1 MKGQNQFCDFLEPPI
16 KGQHQFFDFE
26 SHQSRAH
33 IYLILVNPS
42 FQNMR
47 TIPMLVEVSVG
58 WVSPNPPWF
67 QVFNFRI
74 VILKN

>member
-1 MKGQNQFCDFLEPPI
+1 MNWQQTKQVSKFFGFLRTPMKGQNQFCDFLEPPI

-47 TIPMLVEVSVG
+47 TIQ
-58 WVSPNPPWF
+58 WC
-67 QVFNFRI
+67 
-74 VILKN
+74 